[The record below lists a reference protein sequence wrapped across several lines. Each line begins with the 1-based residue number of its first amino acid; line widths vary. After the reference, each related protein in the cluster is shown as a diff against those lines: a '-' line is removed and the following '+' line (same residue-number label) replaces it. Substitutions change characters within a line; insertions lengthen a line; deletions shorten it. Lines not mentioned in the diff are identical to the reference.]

1 MGAGSA
7 YTLASTGTDH
17 HMVVWYDARLFGKR
31 LGALILSRLAEL
43 GQEVVH
49 DKDALDGIILLD

>member
-1 MGAGSA
+1 M
-7 YTLASTGTDH
+7 LASTGTDH

-31 LGALILSRLAEL
+31 LGALILSGLAEV

-49 DKDALDGIILLD
+49 DKDALDGIVLLD